1 MYALKF
7 GYSGRVTGTM
17 ASSSPDKLKV
27 SYVPIAIGAATLVLL
42 IGTYVY
48 LSRSQ
53 GTGQEEQASAEAKA
67 YVKNLEL
74 SDVRMQATENF
85 MQQQV
90 VEVDGK
96 ITNKGDRPLDSVDV
110 YCLFY
115 GVDGQMIHRERVPI
129 VRAKGKPVGPGE
141 TRAFRLPF
149 DTLPANW
156 NQTMPH
162 LVVAR
167 IEFAR

>member
-1 MYALKF
+1 M
-7 GYSGRVTGTM
+7 
-17 ASSSPDKLKV
+17 
-27 SYVPIAIGAATLVLL
+27 
-42 IGTYVY
+42 Y
-48 LSRSQ
+48 LSRPH
-53 GTGQEEQASAEAKA
+53 GTGQAEEQASADAKA
-67 YVKNLEL
+67 YVNNLEL
-74 SDVRMQATENF
+74 SDVRLQAAENF

-96 ITNKGDRPLDSVDV
+96 ITNKGDRPLNSVDV

-115 GVDGQMIHRERVPI
+115 GVNGQMVHRERVPI
-129 VRAKGKPVGPGE
+129 VHAKGKPLNPGA
-141 TRAFRLPF
+141 TREFRLPF
-149 DTLPANW
+149 DTLPPNW

>member
-1 MYALKF
+1 MP
-7 GYSGRVTGTM
+7 
-17 ASSSPDKLKV
+17 SSSPDKPRV

-42 IGTYVY
+42 IGVYIY
-48 LSRSQ
+48 LSRPHE
-53 GTGQEEQASAEAKA
+53 TGQTEEQASADAKA
-67 YVKNLEL
+67 YVNNLEL
-74 SDVRMQATENF
+74 SDVRLQAAENF

-96 ITNKGDRPLDSVDV
+96 ITNRGDRPLNAVDV

-115 GVDGQMIHRERVPI
+115 GVNGQMVHRERVPI
-129 VRAKGKPVGPGE
+129 VRAKGKPLNPGA
-141 TRAFRLPF
+141 TREFRLPF
-149 DTLPANW
+149 DTLPPNW

-167 IEFAR
+167 IEFAK

>member
-1 MYALKF
+1 
-7 GYSGRVTGTM
+7 M
-17 ASSSPDKLKV
+17 AASTSNKPGV
-27 SYVPIAIGAATLVLL
+27 SYIPIAIGAVTLVLL
-42 IGTYVY
+42 VGAYLY
-48 LSRSQ
+48 LSRSR
-53 GTGQEEQASAEAKA
+53 GTGQAQEQASAEAKA
-67 YVKNLEL
+67 YVRNLEL
-74 SDVRMQATENF
+74 SDVRLQAAENF

-96 ITNKGDRPLDSVDV
+96 ITNKGDKPLNAVDV

-115 GVDGQMIHRERVPI
+115 GVDGQMVHRERVPI
-129 VRAKGKPVGPGE
+129 VRAKGKPLNPGV
-141 TRAFRLPF
+141 TRDFRLPF

-156 NQTMPH
+156 NQAMPH